1 LHQRTLSLRTLSQ
14 GQPPRYVRGGS
25 R

>member
-14 GQPPRYVRGGS
+14 GQPRVDVRGGS